1 MVRHVPYSGT
11 RIVAYEALRSR
22 FGGSEAQQSES
33 GGVATK
39 MALGACAGA
48 LGQLVAVPADV
59 VKVRMQAAALSAPK
73 PAAAAARP
81 GMAAAAAAIWR
92 AEGAAGFWRGG
103 LPAVQRAGLVNLGEL
118 ATYDAAKRWAAVQAP
133 AALAEACGCA
143 HAADAPPVHVFAAL
157 ASGFVACA
165 ASTPADVIKTR
176 LMAQRRA
183 GAVLRYSG
191 ALDCLRKSV
200 AAEGFGVLYRGFLP
214 TWARLGPWQ
223 LTFWCVTVCV
233 SIDPVLAEFFDA
245 HTLCWPPSQAD
256 VRAAA
261 SQRWPRWLLTRT

>member
-22 FGGSEAQQSES
+22 ALGSSAHEAN
-33 GGVATK
+33 VATK
-39 MALGACAGA
+39 MALGATAGA

-59 VKVRMQAAALSAPK
+59 VKVRMQAAGAAAPAGA
-73 PAAAAARP
+73 PAAVRP
-81 GMAAAAAAIWR
+81 GGGMAAAAASIWR

-118 ATYDAAKRWAAVQAP
+118 ATYDAAKRWASAHAP
-133 AALAEACGCA
+133 AGLAAACGCA
-143 HAADAPPVHVFAAL
+143 SAADAPPVHVFSAL

-183 GAVLRYSG
+183 GGPPRYSG
-191 ALDCLRKSV
+191 MLDCLRQSV
-200 AAEGFGVLYRGFLP
+200 AAEGLLVLYRGFLP

-223 LTFWCVTVCV
+223 MTFWL
-233 SIDPVLAEFFDA
+233 SYERL
-245 HTLCWPPSQAD
+245 
-256 VRAAA
+256 R
-261 SQRWPRWLLTRT
+261 RWGGLEGF